1 MSILNVIGIRE
12 ENCVGCN
19 KCIRVCPVSTANTAF
34 IKEGKIK
41 VRVNQEDCIR
51 CGRCID
57 ACDHSSRYFMDDTER
72 FFYDLAKGKKISL
85 VTAPAI
91 KVNFPEYK
99 RLFSYLK
106 LKGVQMIYDVSLGAD
121 ITTWGY
127 LKAIKERKLD
137 SIIAQPCPAVV
148 IYIEQNMPELMDKLS
163 PIHSPMMCTA
173 IYMKKYK
180 EITDSIAFLSP
191 CIAKIDEIKDKNT
204 YGYIEYN
211 VTYKQLLDYLEAHE
225 INLNGYDEK
234 DFDDLECGLGF
245 LYSRP
250 GGLKENVEARFPGAW
265 VRQIEGDHIFDY
277 FEDYLERIRTKKP
290 VPLLVDVLNCT
301 YGCNIGTGTCKNV
314 NPDDIDSLFNK
325 QKTEKLDKRSKK
337 LYMKYMD
344 YLYKYFDKKLDWEDF
359 IRNYSRRPARNDY
372 EISESDYEVS
382 FNKLHKYTPQDRAR
396 NCEACGYSSCKDMA
410 KAIHYG
416 YNIAE
421 NCMTYTKS
429 RVELEHEEAMR
440 QKHEIEVMAS
450 ELKQISD
457 ERAKSYETLTSNV
470 EGIIYSTQEVASG
483 NIEIAENS
491 QEIANRI
498 SDLLNTTEQFTEDL
512 QVVKE
517 AMQKFMQ
524 NANEIVAISAQTN
537 LLSLNA
543 SIEAAKAGEAGR
555 GFAVVAEEIRNL
567 AFLTKHVAEKT
578 KQEESD
584 VEKSVSSI
592 EESGFSINE
601 ATATIN
607 DAVLNI
613 SAAIE
618 ELTAKTEEIQSTAE
632 SLVK

>member
-211 VTYKQLLDYLEAHE
+211 VTFKQLLDYLEAHE

-277 FEDYLERIRTKKP
+277 FEDYLERIRTKACT
-290 VPLLVDVLNCT
+290 LV
-301 YGCNIGTGTCKNV
+301 G
-314 NPDDIDSLFNK
+314 
-325 QKTEKLDKRSKK
+325 
-337 LYMKYMD
+337 
-344 YLYKYFDKKLDWEDF
+344 
-359 IRNYSRRPARNDY
+359 
-372 EISESDYEVS
+372 
-382 FNKLHKYTPQDRAR
+382 
-396 NCEACGYSSCKDMA
+396 
-410 KAIHYG
+410 
-416 YNIAE
+416 
-421 NCMTYTKS
+421 
-429 RVELEHEEAMR
+429 
-440 QKHEIEVMAS
+440 
-450 ELKQISD
+450 
-457 ERAKSYETLTSNV
+457 
-470 EGIIYSTQEVASG
+470 
-483 NIEIAENS
+483 
-491 QEIANRI
+491 
-498 SDLLNTTEQFTEDL
+498 
-512 QVVKE
+512 
-517 AMQKFMQ
+517 
-524 NANEIVAISAQTN
+524 
-537 LLSLNA
+537 
-543 SIEAAKAGEAGR
+543 
-555 GFAVVAEEIRNL
+555 
-567 AFLTKHVAEKT
+567 
-578 KQEESD
+578 
-584 VEKSVSSI
+584 
-592 EESGFSINE
+592 
-601 ATATIN
+601 
-607 DAVLNI
+607 
-613 SAAIE
+613 
-618 ELTAKTEEIQSTAE
+618 
-632 SLVK
+632 